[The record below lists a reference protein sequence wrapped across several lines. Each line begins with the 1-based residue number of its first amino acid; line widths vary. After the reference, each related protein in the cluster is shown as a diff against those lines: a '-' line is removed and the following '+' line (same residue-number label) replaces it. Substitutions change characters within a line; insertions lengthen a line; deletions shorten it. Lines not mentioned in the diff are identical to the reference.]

1 MAKVKFFASLKD
13 LVGLEEIE
21 LDVADH
27 HSLMSELERHLSVE
41 GFDAICAASVKIAV
55 NHEIVEPGFVIRQN
69 DEIAFLPPI
78 TGG

>member
-21 LDVADH
+21 VDVVDH
-27 HSLMSELERHLSVE
+27 QSLLSELERHLSVE